1 MVRVNLPAMA
11 VLVLAVPVVVVDHGE
26 LLVAQ
31 LRLLLVHQAL
41 LKSQEPLL
49 WRAHHEAKNVDWKLT
64 LSSFETDCDET

>member
-1 MVRVNLPAMA
+1 MV
-11 VLVLAVPVVVVDHGE
+11 VLVLAVPVVVVDYGG

-49 WRAHHEAKNVDWKLT
+49 W
-64 LSSFETDCDET
+64 